1 MMEYKRYIGKVEFDE
16 DAGIIHGEVINT
28 RDKTPD
34 KPFSGQFPDQ

>member
-1 MMEYKRYIGKVEFDE
+1 MMEYKGYIGKVELDE

-28 RDKTPD
+28 RDETPD